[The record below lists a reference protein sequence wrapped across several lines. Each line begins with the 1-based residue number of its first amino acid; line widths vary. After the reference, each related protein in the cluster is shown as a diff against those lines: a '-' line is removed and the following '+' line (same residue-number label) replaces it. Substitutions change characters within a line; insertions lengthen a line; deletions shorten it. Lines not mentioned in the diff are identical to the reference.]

1 MMQFFERSGIL
12 QVASFSVREKKV
24 GLNLLTSKA

>member
-1 MMQFFERSGIL
+1 MQFFERSGIL

-24 GLNLLTSKA
+24 GLESVDV